1 MNDGDSL
8 EDFASE
14 FQLGPEKVSKQ
25 VVAKPFLKWAGGKAK
40 LAPYLLE
47 LFPARVRRYYEP
59 FLGGGS
65 VFWAMAASGRFEA
78 AALNDW
84 NDELVT
90 TYRVVRDF
98 PTELIHF
105 LHERVESYR
114 QAPEATFKTWQRPDA
129 LIQKSMGP
137 VERAGRF
144 IFLNKTAF
152 NGLYRLNQKGQF
164 NTPWGKYENPPICN
178 EPLLRAC
185 SEALNKL
192 VTISQGDFVTACET
206 ANEGDLVY
214 LDPPYVPVSETA
226 NFTGYTENGFS
237 LNDQY
242 RCVALFKELAGR
254 GVAVV
259 LSNSDTPE
267 VRAMFEGWEMHS
279 VPMRRNINS
288 DGAKRGPVSE
298 LVVVGR
304 RGSIRPPG
312 PSPWDDT
319 GTGKPT

>member
-1 MNDGDSL
+1 MSDGDSL
-8 EDFASE
+8 EDFAAGLA
-14 FQLGPEKVSKQ
+14 LGSEKVQ
-25 VVAKPFLKWAGGKAK
+25 REVTARPFLKWAGGKAK
-40 LAPYLLE
+40 LVPYLLE
-47 LFPARVRRYYEP
+47 LFPTKVKRYYEP
-59 FLGGGS
+59 FLGGGA
-65 VFWAMAASGRFEA
+65 VFWAMVAAGRFEA

-98 PTELIHF
+98 PDELVTF
-105 LHERVESYR
+105 LEERVRSY
-114 QAPEATFKTWQRPDA
+114 QEAPEATFKAWRNPDA
-129 LIQKSMGP
+129 LTRKTMGP

-152 NGLYRLNQKGQF
+152 NGLYRLNQKGEF
-164 NTPWGKYENPPICN
+164 NTPWGKYEHPAICN
-178 EPLLRAC
+178 EALLRAC
-185 SEALNKL
+185 SAALNRL
-192 VTISQGDFVTACET
+192 VTISQGDFVKACEP
-206 ANEGDLVY
+206 ANVGDLVY

-226 NFTGYTENGFS
+226 SFTSYTENGFT

-242 RCVALFKELAGR
+242 RCVALFKELVER
-254 GVAVV
+254 GVYVV

-288 DGAKRGPVSE
+288 DGAKRGPISE

-304 RGSIRPPG
+304 RASVRPPDLT
-312 PSPWDDT
+312 PWCGNGA
-319 GTGKPT
+319 GTPG